1 SRHTEI
7 KKEDIAQLPELDILS
22 ESEDAGVYIVQ
33 AREGREI
40 FITGH
45 SEYAPETLNNEYKR
59 DVAKKLPIEI
69 PHNYYQNNN
78 PDNPPLVRWR
88 SHANLL
94 FQNWLNYLVYQVTPY
109 RIGAIH

>member
-1 SRHTEI
+1 
-7 KKEDIAQLPELDILS
+7 
-22 ESEDAGVYIVQ
+22 VYIVQ

-59 DVAKKLPIEI
+59 DLSKKLPIEI
-69 PHNYYQNNN
+69 PRNYYTGNN
-78 PDNPPLVRWR
+78 PSNPPLVRWR

-94 FQNWLNYLVYQVTPY
+94 FQNWLNYLVYQITPY
-109 RIGAIH
+109 HIGAIR